1 MAEGIVFIVGT
12 GQVGESGPLA
22 ASVSRQDRRRTAGR
36 GGTAGSRR
44 GARVEAVAFDLWLRF
59 DPTVLRPVLVELG
72 QAASTFT
79 LTPNL
84 ADEGLARI
92 GLFNA
97 YSFQGSGEIA
107 VITFQVIGRVGDLTP
122 LALTAAVD
130 EGRIPSIV
138 KEGRVRVRPGR

>member
-1 MAEGIVFIVGT
+1 MGATIAAPGSDDQAEQGVLFKISKLT
-12 GQVGESGPLA
+12 APEGE
-22 ASVSRQDRRRTAGR
+22 TI
-36 GGTAGSRR
+36 
-44 GARVEAVAFDLWLRF
+44 RVPIAIDDAQGAVAFDLWLRF

-72 QAASTFT
+72 QAASSFT

-84 ADEGLARI
+84 EDEGLARI